1 MDIKRIRPLKSSKFR
16 CFILLTL
23 ILILYTVENFS
34 PNYIKTN
41 ITFIYI
47 LKPSL
52 WLITIFIVLSFP
64 KLRAWGKIRLN
75 DMLMWTTV
83 LLGGAYIGIMVICGM
98 VVGFGRSPFDH
109 SITGI
114 LINIL
119 LIFPALIGREMVRSY
134 LVKSTAKKNY
144 YLSIAIISL
153 LFTFLNMS
161 PELFTKLG
169 TKLDILK
176 LFGETFLPE
185 LCNNIFASY
194 LVFLGSPLL
203 SIIYLGMQ
211 QAFYWFS
218 PIMPNINWITKALI
232 GTLCPFFSLTYLKY
246 FYSMQSKE
254 IKRASDKT
262 KNPLIWALVTTVS
275 ILTLWFVIGVFPVRP
290 YAIATGSMEPL
301 IQPGD
306 VVLVEKTEAEKLRIG
321 DIIQYKKDN
330 IFIFHRVID
339 VVKEDNQTRYKTKGD
354 NNSAADGE
362 LVETKNI
369 KGKVI
374 KTIPKIGWPTILLRS
389 NKNLD
394 KSQVEF

>member
-1 MDIKRIRPLKSSKFR
+1 MDRSFFKLFKTSRFR
-16 CFILLTL
+16 CFMLLTL
-23 ILILYTVENFS
+23 ILILYYLENLS

-41 ITFIYI
+41 IQFIYI
-47 LKPSL
+47 LKPLL
-52 WLITIFIVLSFP
+52 WIIIIFIVLSFP
-64 KLRAWGKIRLN
+64 KLRAFGKIRLT
-75 DMLMWTTV
+75 DMLQWTTV
-83 LLGGAYIGIMVICGM
+83 LLGGVYIGIMMLCGM
-98 VVGFGRSPFDH
+98 IVGFGRSPYDH

-134 LVKSTAKKNY
+134 FVKSTAKKNY
-144 YLSIAIISL
+144 FLSLTIISL
-153 LFTFLNMS
+153 LFTLLNIS
-161 PELFTKLG
+161 PDLFAKLS

-246 FYSMQSKE
+246 TYSIQAKE
-254 IKRASDKT
+254 IKRESDKN
-262 KNPLIWALVTTVS
+262 KNPLVLALVTTVFV
-275 ILTLWFVIGVFPVRP
+275 LTLWFVIGVFPVRP
-290 YAIATGSMEPL
+290 YAIATGSMKPL
-301 IQPGD
+301 IHPGD
-306 VVLVEKTEAEKLRIG
+306 VVLVEKIEPRKLKMG
-321 DIIQYKKDN
+321 DIIQYKKGN
-330 IFIFHRVID
+330 IFVFHRVID
-339 VVKEDNQTRYKTKGD
+339 VVKENNETKYKTKGD
-354 NNSAADGE
+354 NNSAADVE
-362 LVETKNI
+362 LVETKDI

-374 KTIPKIGWPTILLRS
+374 KTVPKIGWPTIFLRS
-389 NKNLD
+389 NKDFD